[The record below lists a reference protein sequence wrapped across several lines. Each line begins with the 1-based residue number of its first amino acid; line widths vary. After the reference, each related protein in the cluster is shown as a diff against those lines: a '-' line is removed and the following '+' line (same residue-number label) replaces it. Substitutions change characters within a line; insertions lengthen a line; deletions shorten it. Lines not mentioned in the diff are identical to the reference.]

1 MITLEVAEALGAR
14 RDEDEETDRQH
25 RLGFEG
31 AGHEVLGFQNDRSRV
46 DTRAGLG
53 SGPRAQAM
61 RASCRGS
68 RPVGGER
75 VRTVKYA
82 LAA

>member
-31 AGHEVLGFQNDRSRV
+31 ACHEVKSIKMIAVAWILVQGWEAD
-46 DTRAGLG
+46 
-53 SGPRAQAM
+53 
-61 RASCRGS
+61 
-68 RPVGGER
+68 R
-75 VRTVKYA
+75 VRKR
-82 LAA
+82 